1 MAAEAMQN
9 NTDTSERERALQLA
23 WVCTRELVGTKGALA
38 EITGLLVDIR
48 TLAQQQTDLLR
59 RILSEERMP

>member
-23 WVCTRELVGTKGALA
+23 WVCTRELVGTKGTLA
-38 EITGLLVDIR
+38 EIAGLLVDIR

-59 RILSEERMP
+59 RLVERSALP

>member
-1 MAAEAMQN
+1 MAAAAMEN

-23 WVCTRELVGTKGALA
+23 WVCTRELVGTKAALA

-48 TLAQQQTDLLR
+48 TLTQQQTDLPR
-59 RILSEERMP
+59 RIVERNARK